1 MAMASVLAEMP
12 DLRDRML
19 NEHLPDAS
27 GRCAACRDELGT
39 QASWP
44 CLTYTVA
51 EQARSLSEGGSAQ
64 SAPPAQPR
72 QEQSRPIAPVPQ
84 QGGLGGKHAR

>member
-12 DLRDRML
+12 DLCDRML
-19 NEHLPDAS
+19 NEHLPDSS

-51 EQARSLSEGGSAQ
+51 EKARALSTGGNVQPIS
-64 SAPPAQPR
+64 QPR
-72 QEQSRPIAPVPQ
+72 KA
-84 QGGLGGKHAR
+84 GGGKHSR